1 MAYSLKW
8 GGLVVGGIL
17 GTVGRYLLSTAVYRW
32 LGTAFPYGTLVV
44 NLLGALVI
52 GFLATLAE
60 KKFLL
65 TPEFRMFWMIGF
77 LGAFTTF
84 SSLIYESWKLMQDGQ
99 LFLAGTNLMG
109 SIVLGLMA
117 FWLGSVVASVL

>member
-1 MAYSLKW
+1 MVYSLKW
-8 GGLVVGGIL
+8 VGLVVGGIL
-17 GTVGRYLLSTAVYRW
+17 GTVGRYLISTAVYRW

-99 LFLAGTNLMG
+99 FFLAGANLVG
-109 SIVLGLMA
+109 SMVLGLMV

>member
-8 GGLVVGGIL
+8 TGLVVGGIL
-17 GTVGRYLLSTAVYRW
+17 GTLGRYLLSTAVYRW

-99 LFLAGTNLMG
+99 FFLAGTNLVG
-109 SIVLGLMA
+109 SMVLGLMA

>member
-99 LFLAGTNLMG
+99 FFLAGANLVG
-109 SIVLGLMA
+109 SMVLGLMV

>member
-8 GGLVVGGIL
+8 TGLVVGGIL
-17 GTVGRYLLSTAVYRW
+17 GTVGRYLLSPAVYRW

-52 GFLATLAE
+52 WFLSTLAE

-99 LFLAGTNLMG
+99 FFLAGTNLVG
-109 SIVLGLMA
+109 SMVLGLMA

>member
-1 MAYSLKW
+1 MADSLKW
-8 GGLVVGGIL
+8 VGLVIGGIL
-17 GTVGRYLLSTAVYRW
+17 GTLGRYVLSTSIYRW

-44 NLLGALVI
+44 NLLGALII

-84 SSLIYESWKLMQDGQ
+84 SSLIYESWKLIQDSQ
-99 LFLAGTNLMG
+99 FFLAGTNLLG
-109 SIVLGLMA
+109 SVILGLMA
-117 FWLGSVVASVL
+117 FWLGSVAASIL

>member
-1 MAYSLKW
+1 MDSSLKW
-8 GGLVVGGIL
+8 GGLIVGGIL
-17 GTVGRYLLSTAVYRW
+17 GTLGRSLLSTSVYRW

-44 NLLGALVI
+44 NLLGALAI

-84 SSLIYESWKLMQDGQ
+84 SSLIYESWKLIQDGQ
-99 LFLAGTNLMG
+99 LFLAGANLMG
-109 SIVLGLMA
+109 SVILGLMA
-117 FWLGSVVASVL
+117 FWLGSIAASVL